1 MTTLAIETFTNPGS
15 KGWRPGNN
23 VGGASLFKALG
34 HPLAAAK
41 ARDLR
46 ARLKAAGPIAVY
58 DPLGQAACYDSFYG
72 LTDLDLS
79 GVYVQKIEDV
89 GAKRMGRETRP
100 VTELAQA
107 NARTVLIAVF
117 DAAKLI
123 GQIRHLVPAG
133 AEIVSFDSL
142 RLPDDM
148 LSNARNY
155 LDPLNFAT
163 NFGFLR
169 EAAGHHT
176 VISSANYWSGYGAK
190 DPELW
195 LCLFDAA
202 GEKLAEWRQKLNGVH
217 SIFRIDSAE
226 VRKRFALPEFTG
238 SLFMHAV
245 HVAGHDVVK
254 YALDVSSDD
263 GLGLSCTHDANAWP
277 ADLYAGLPA
286 PGEGERIYLW
296 IQNSHPV
303 AIPPGSIGLNIMGS
317 QDISWLDAEIPPF
330 GTYAM
335 DIGALLPDARWPNQI
350 EVQAGRYFVR
360 PRYEVVK
367 ADGRRRIAHANVER
381 TDLVP
386 DPRIPGLSPT
396 MGKGY
401 IMPLPV
407 PPLESFR
414 SQVVATPMATCQHEL
429 PVACV
434 LYDGSGKEIARKFL
448 GRLARRDSAPIDV
461 TAWLEETGADLPSGF
476 GHVEFL
482 YDFRD
487 GGEADGWL
495 HALGRYEQT
504 ASGHAAETI
513 FGAHIY
519 NTPIVYKDEPQSY
532 ASKPPGLSTR
542 LFLRLGAEPLDTL
555 CHLIYP
561 ASLPWHPKSATVLAL
576 CDKNGKEV
584 ARREIAI
591 PCSGSLFWRA
601 SGMFHATERVKAGD
615 QAFVLVS
622 DPTCRLFGFHG
633 LLDRDRAFSLD
644 HMFGF

>member
-1 MTTLAIETFTNPGS
+1 MTLAIETFTHPGG

-23 VGGASLFKALG
+23 TGGMSLFKAMG
-34 HPLAAAK
+34 HPLVAEK
-41 ARDLR
+41 ARALR
-46 ARLKAAGPIAVY
+46 EKLKAGGPVAVY
-58 DPLGQAACYDSFYG
+58 DPLGQAGCYDSFYG
-72 LTDLDLS
+72 LTDLDLA
-79 GVYVQKIEDV
+79 GVYVQKIEDA
-89 GAKRMGRETRP
+89 GQTRMGRAARP
-100 VTELAQA
+100 VTEIGNS
-107 NARTVLIAVF
+107 NARIVLVAAF

-123 GQIRHLVPAG
+123 GQIRHLIPSG
-133 AEIVSFDSL
+133 AHVVSFDEL

-169 EAAGHHT
+169 EQSGHHT

-190 DPELW
+190 NPELW
-195 LCLFDAA
+195 LCLFDA
-202 GEKLAEWRQKLNGVH
+202 GGKKLAEWRETLNGVH
-217 SIFRIDSAE
+217 SIFRIDSRE
-226 VRKRFALPEFTG
+226 VRKRFDLPEFTG

-254 YALDVSSDD
+254 YALDTSSDD

-286 PGEGERIYLW
+286 PSEGEKIFLW

-330 GTYAM
+330 GTFAM

-381 TDLVP
+381 TDLKP
-386 DPRIPGLSPT
+386 DPKIPELQAT

-407 PPLESFR
+407 PPLDSFR
-414 SQVVATPMATCQHEL
+414 SELVAAPMSTCQHEL
-429 PVACV
+429 PLACA
-434 LYDGSGKEIARKFL
+434 LYDASGKEVARKFL
-448 GRLARRDSAPIDV
+448 GRLTRRDSVPVDV
-461 TAWLEETGADLPSGF
+461 TAWLKELNAELPSGF
-476 GHVEFL
+476 GHAEFF

-495 HALGRYEQT
+495 HALGRYEQKP
-504 ASGHAAETI
+504 SGHGAETI

-542 LFLRLGAEPLDTL
+542 LFLRLGPEPLDTL

-561 ASLPWHPKSATVLAL
+561 ASLPWHPKSQTVLTL
-576 CDKNGKEV
+576 CDRHGKEV

-591 PCSGSLFWRA
+591 ACSGSLFWRA
-601 SGMFHATERVKAGD
+601 SEMFHGTERIKAGES
-615 QAFVLVS
+615 AFVLIT

-633 LLDRDRAFSLD
+633 LLDGKRAFSFD